1 MPRHQLVVNPLTRHN
16 TTYQASDNSSSLD
29 ISLGSKHAP
38 LIVVSRQKFC
48 FSKSVKASLTFL
60 FNLFFFYEGT
70 AAPLSGQVQHTDSGA
85 HNSLPGL
92 AIDLEANHPV
102 PTVAVYV
109 RWLFMFFAFIVKQ
122 AECVGSRV
130 HNCCTV
136 CVILFI
142 FSTCLFNFI
151 HSPYILL
158 AYIIILFGKY
168 ISRLSWL
175 TAHQPTRSRSCRSVA
190 TNTRRKPS
198 GSRPAHLSHYVKK
211 SHISTT
217 LSTDASTNARM

>member
-1 MPRHQLVVNPLTRHN
+1 
-16 TTYQASDNSSSLD
+16 
-29 ISLGSKHAP
+29 
-38 LIVVSRQKFC
+38 
-48 FSKSVKASLTFL
+48 
-60 FNLFFFYEGT
+60 
-70 AAPLSGQVQHTDSGA
+70 
-85 HNSLPGL
+85 
-92 AIDLEANHPV
+92 
-102 PTVAVYV
+102 
-109 RWLFMFFAFIVKQ
+109 MFFAFIVKQ

-130 HNCCTV
+130 RNCCTV
-136 CVILFI
+136 CVIFLFI

-198 GSRPAHLSHYVKK
+198 GSRPAHLSHYLKR
-211 SHISTT
+211 SHYLENIYPGCQALQMSAQMRVCSMSLQTR
-217 LSTDASTNARM
+217 LLDACL